1 MLLVCRFGPHEHG
14 AVENSKYSTTALCPS
29 SATDTTRPATYSRCV
44 QVRQDSPLGM
54 WKTGFTSTFCPAFR
68 VLCLGIGLSTHSLTA
83 VCSHGRAHP
92 RCGGVL
98 HHVRTSHDGTVLPV
112 LTQDLGGEHRPDTA
126 AGVPGTEPVRHT
138 DVRVPDELQSLAV
151 LQVDHANAL
160 EPHVHHEVTQQ
171 NDGHLGRVLRL
182 PTGHVGRALDDELL
196 RLQPSLTGRDLDFT
210 RGLRVRLYRGHT
222 QPAGYTLTSTQTDH
236 VARNDLA
243 NVLVNGLRSTHDTLH
258 FC

>member
-14 AVENSKYSTTALCPS
+14 TVENSKYSTTALCPS

-112 LTQDLGGEHRPDTA
+112 LREISLRYTVRTRPLT
-126 AGVPGTEPVRHT
+126 
-138 DVRVPDELQSLAV
+138 SLARS
-151 LQVDHANAL
+151 QFAI
-160 EPHVHHEVTQQ
+160 
-171 NDGHLGRVLRL
+171 RI
-182 PTGHVGRALDDELL
+182 RALRTNSRVSPFLRTTTRTRLTRTFTSRSPNTTMENCWLL
-196 RLQPSLTGRDLDFT
+196 SAHFLPCPKPLISTLAGTSLPS
-210 RGLRVRLYRGHT
+210 RVS
-222 QPAGYTLTSTQTDH
+222 TLTVPSASRTGST
-236 VARNDLA
+236 
-243 NVLVNGLRSTHDTLH
+243 LVTFRKSGSFAPALKRAMFPGRTW
-258 FC
+258 